1 MTHFERVLEIEP
13 ENADAYDNLGVA
25 WARSG
30 RLEQAITAFTK
41 APMLNP
47 EFTQAR
53 EHLEKAKR
61 LAQRDRQIS

>member
-1 MTHFERVLEIEP
+1 
-13 ENADAYDNLGVA
+13 VA

-30 RLEQAITAFTK
+30 RLEQAINAFTK
-41 APMLNP
+41 ALMLNP

-53 EHLEKAKR
+53 ENLEKAKR